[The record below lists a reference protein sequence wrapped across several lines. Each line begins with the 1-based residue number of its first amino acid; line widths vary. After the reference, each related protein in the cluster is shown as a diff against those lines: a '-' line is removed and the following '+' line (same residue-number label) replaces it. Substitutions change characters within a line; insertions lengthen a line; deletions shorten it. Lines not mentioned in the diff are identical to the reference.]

1 MQTRLILQQLKGR
14 MPLVFFNNCTCCL
27 FFNFRILFISHGSCA
42 TFWILSLLIATLCRQ
57 MNVFHLDYRTHC
69 LAARR
74 NCHHHILQK
83 GQQINYLVSKT
94 GEYAFKR
101 VIEVEA
107 PRISRQ
113 SAHEFGKFGSA
124 THRSPLSPLDTP
136 YYSFPLVFHSNPGPY
151 CARKL

>member
-1 MQTRLILQQLKGR
+1 M
-14 MPLVFFNNCTCCL
+14 
-27 FFNFRILFISHGSCA
+27 
-42 TFWILSLLIATLCRQ
+42 FWILSLLSATLCRQ
-57 MNVFHLDYRTHC
+57 VNVFHLDYRTHC

-94 GEYAFKR
+94 GESAFKQ

-113 SAHEFGKFGSA
+113 SAREFVKFGST
-124 THRSPLSPLDTP
+124 THRSPLSPIGYPLLLISVSV
-136 YYSFPLVFHSNPGPY
+136 SFDP
-151 CARKL
+151 